1 MKYLYLFLVFISFTQ
16 LSAQNGEKL
25 KIFYDC
31 NAWSCNETFIKQ
43 NLPEVEFVRD
53 RNFADVHI
61 LIVSETNGSGG
72 QTYHIDFIGQNNF
85 KDIQEK
91 LSFST
96 GTDTTQEQLREKLL
110 KYLELGLMKFWL
122 KNGMADKISLQI
134 QSSSQEEKTEKDK
147 WNNWVFGIGANGYFS
162 GTSNTGNMQWG
173 GYLSAKQIKE
183 KNKFT
188 LHLNYNKSNSTYKY
202 NEMDIKSE
210 KEFFS
215 LQAAEILG
223 INQHWSYG
231 FFTRFDRSKYSNY
244 KFATELYAG
253 LEYNF
258 FPYKESSKKSLTL
271 GVKTGVLY
279 NKYFEQTVYNKTK
292 ETLYRSQAFLNGKI
306 VKKWGNIHAGL
317 QYKTYM
323 HDLDLNSMGFSFG
336 TNLRIAKGLNYH
348 TYAYYGINHDQINI
362 AAGNLSLEETL
373 LAQKELQSGY
383 QYYAMMGLS
392 YSFGSIYNTIVNPRF
407 DGSSGGGTRTVIYF

>member
-1 MKYLYLFLVFISFTQ
+1 MRYLFSILFFTTSIQ
-16 LSAQNGEKL
+16 LFGQNQSKL

-31 NAWSCNETFIKQ
+31 NAWNCNETYVKQ

-72 QTYHIDFIGQNNF
+72 QTYHIDFIGQNEF
-85 KDIQEK
+85 KDVQEK

-96 GTDTTQEQLREKLL
+96 GTDDTQEQIREKLL
-110 KYLELGLMKFWL
+110 KYLKLGLMKFWL
-122 KNGMADKISLQI
+122 KNGIADKISLEI
-134 QSSSQEEKTEKDK
+134 LSSQQEEKPENDQ
-147 WNNWVFGIGANGYFS
+147 WNNWVFSIGANGYFS
-162 GTSNTGNMQWG
+162 GSSNAENIQWG
-173 GYLSAKQIKE
+173 GYMSAKQIKE
-183 KNKFT
+183 KNKFA
-188 LHLNYNKSNSTYKY
+188 LYLNYNKSNSTYKY
-202 NEMDIKSE
+202 NDMDIKSE

-215 LQAAEILG
+215 LQASEILG

-231 FFTRFDRSKYSNY
+231 FFTRFDRSKFSNY

-258 FPYKESSKKSLTL
+258 FPYKESSKKSLTI
-271 GVKTGVLY
+271 GMKTGALY
-279 NKYFEQTVYNKTK
+279 NKYFEQTVYNKT
-292 ETLYRSQAFLNGKI
+292 EENLFRSQLFLNGRI
-306 VKKWGNIHAGL
+306 VKKWGNMHAGF
-317 QYKTYM
+317 QYKTYL
-323 HDLDLNSMGFSFG
+323 HDLKLNSMGFSFG
-336 TNLRIAKGLNYH
+336 TNLRIAKGLNYN

-383 QYYAMMGLS
+383 EYYVMMGLS
-392 YSFGSIYNTIVNPRF
+392 YSFGSIYNTIVNTRF
-407 DGSSGGGTRTVIYF
+407 DGSSGGGRRTVIYF